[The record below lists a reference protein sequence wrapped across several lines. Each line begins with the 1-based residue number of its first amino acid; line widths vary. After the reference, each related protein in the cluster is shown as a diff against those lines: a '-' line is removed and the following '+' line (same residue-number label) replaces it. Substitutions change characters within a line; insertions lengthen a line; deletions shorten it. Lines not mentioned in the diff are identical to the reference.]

1 MLSSTATTGA
11 PRSPTAASATPKNDA
26 NTTTCRMSPLA
37 MASTT
42 EVGTMCRRMSQPVCC
57 CRAIAAN
64 AAVSV
69 LGGQGNARPG
79 LEHVHQH
86 QTDDERHGRGQFEPD
101 DGLHADAAHR
111 AQVAGPR
118 DADDKRREQQRR
130 DDHLDHPQEQIGER
144 LDLDAERRPQPADE
158 DADGQADENLRRQAR
173 EPTGRRAVRHMRDD
187 IT

>member
-69 LGGQGNARPG
+69 LGGRATPAPGWNTFTSTSPMTSATVVASSNQTMAFKPMRPIARRSPVPAMPTTSVEKSSGAMIILIIRRNRSAIGLISTPNDGHAQPIRTPMARPMKICVVSPG
-79 LEHVHQH
+79 NRL
-86 QTDDERHGRGQFEPD
+86 
-101 DGLHADAAHR
+101 R
-111 AQVAGPR
+111 ASAG
-118 DADDKRREQQRR
+118 
-130 DDHLDHPQEQIGER
+130 G
-144 LDLDAERRPQPADE
+144 
-158 DADGQADENLRRQAR
+158 N
-173 EPTGRRAVRHMRDD
+173 
-187 IT
+187 